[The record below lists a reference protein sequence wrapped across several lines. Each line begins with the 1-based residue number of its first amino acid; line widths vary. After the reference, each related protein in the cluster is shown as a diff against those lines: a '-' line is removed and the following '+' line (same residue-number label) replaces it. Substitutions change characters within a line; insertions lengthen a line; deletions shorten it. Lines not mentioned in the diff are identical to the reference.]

1 MNTYYLKKFRKLAKN
16 RYKLIQ
22 IKRNLYYVAKFFGG
36 DIIFPASDDL
46 PYDEAVKC
54 LNKERR
60 EYILDKVYEKRLEI
74 SKIINNI

>member
-1 MNTYYLKKFRKLAKN
+1 M
-16 RYKLIQ
+16 
-22 IKRNLYYVAKFFGG
+22 AKFFGG

-60 EYILDKVYEKRLEI
+60 EYILDKVYEKRLEK
-74 SKIINNI
+74 SEIINNI